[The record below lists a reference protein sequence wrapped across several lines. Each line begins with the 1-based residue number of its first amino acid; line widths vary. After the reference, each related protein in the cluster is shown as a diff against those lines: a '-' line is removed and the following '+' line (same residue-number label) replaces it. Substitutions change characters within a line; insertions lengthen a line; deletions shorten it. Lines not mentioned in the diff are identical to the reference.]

1 MKSSKILK
9 KKKNYKKMLKC
20 FLIKQK
26 NLFLFIREALLAQS
40 LEKNRIENGID
51 KVQNILTT
59 GKCGKN

>member
-1 MKSSKILK
+1 MFFNQIKKIYFYLLGK
-9 KKKNYKKMLKC
+9 H
-20 FLIKQK
+20 
-26 NLFLFIREALLAQS
+26 LLAQS